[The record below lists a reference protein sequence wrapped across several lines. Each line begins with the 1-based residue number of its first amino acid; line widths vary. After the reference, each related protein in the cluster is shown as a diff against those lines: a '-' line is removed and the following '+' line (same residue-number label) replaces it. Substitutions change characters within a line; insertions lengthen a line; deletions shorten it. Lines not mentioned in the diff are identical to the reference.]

1 MTNYDLVTTS
11 VSRRDALRISLAT
24 ASLLIVAGCQSNSA
38 KALKSANKDLR
49 KTLAGMAANDVQ
61 SARLASIS
69 RRLESRSR
77 ELMEDHLEFQD
88 NFDTLSILPEV
99 SSADLK
105 RLGSEYQARRITL
118 RNDLLRLQD
127 ELRAE
132 LTAEE
137 WDEVVDA
144 LNKKAKSVAR
154 DVEKG

>member
-1 MTNYDLVTTS
+1 MTNSDLRTRN
-11 VSRRDALRISLAT
+11 VSRRDAIRISLAA

-38 KALKSANKDLR
+38 KALESATRDLR
-49 KTLAGMAANDVQ
+49 KTLDGMAANDVQ

-77 ELMEDHLEFQD
+77 ELMEDHLEFQG

-105 RLGSEYQARRITL
+105 RLGTAYQARRITL

-127 ELRAE
+127 ELRVE

-137 WDEVVDA
+137 WEKVVDA
-144 LNKKAKSVAR
+144 LNKKAKSVTR
-154 DVEKG
+154 DIRKG

>member
-1 MTNYDLVTTS
+1 
-11 VSRRDALRISLAT
+11 
-24 ASLLIVAGCQSNSA
+24 
-38 KALKSANKDLR
+38 
-49 KTLAGMAANDVQ
+49 
-61 SARLASIS
+61 
-69 RRLESRSR
+69 
-77 ELMEDHLEFQD
+77 MEDHLEFQG

-137 WDEVVDA
+137 WAEVVDA